1 MKESSGSHVG
11 YLTDEPPLRGPHPH
25 TAVSGGCDDQPLA
38 LGEVDGD
45 DAAEVGTPGQEE
57 GRGVCHRHGTVH
69 THAVVT
75 DVPQL
80 GFKKSRRRKNNDVI
94 MRS

>member
-1 MKESSGSHVG
+1 MSVH
-11 YLTDEPPLRGPHPH
+11 LTDVPPLHGPHPH

-45 DAAEVGTPGQEE
+45 DAAEVSTPGQEE
-57 GRGVCHRHGTVH
+57 GWGVCHWRGTDHVH
-69 THAVVT
+69 TVVT

-80 GFKKSRRRKNNDVI
+80 
-94 MRS
+94 